1 MIGHN
6 SETALELSL
15 QSFIQRIEKLVEE
28 RDTITTDIGEVYKE
42 LKGTGLDAKIVR
54 KVIAIRKMDPA
65 DRAAEAELLGIYLAA
80 AGM

>member
-6 SETALELSL
+6 SEAALELSL